1 MCSTFSQSY
10 ARALRRQSPHVLVLF
25 AGAGFAACGPGDL
38 KQTVAMTV
46 GELLEELDGVDRNTE
61 IAIATERP
69 KGSWAIESVAL
80 VEEDG
85 SPTIFLQCDVPRY

>member
-1 MCSTFSQSY
+1 MCFRILADLS
-10 ARALRRQSPHVLVLF
+10 RRVTDYCQLLITDYYCY
-25 AGAGFAACGPGDL
+25 ACGPGDL
-38 KQTVAMTV
+38 KQTVVMTV

-85 SPTIFLQCDVPRY
+85 SPTIFLHCDVPRY

>member
-1 MCSTFSQSY
+1 VSSRLIRSASFTDYCQLLIADY
-10 ARALRRQSPHVLVLF
+10 YCY
-25 AGAGFAACGPGDL
+25 ACGPGDL
-38 KQTVAMTV
+38 KQTVVMTV

-85 SPTIFLQCDVPRY
+85 SPTIFLHCDVPRY